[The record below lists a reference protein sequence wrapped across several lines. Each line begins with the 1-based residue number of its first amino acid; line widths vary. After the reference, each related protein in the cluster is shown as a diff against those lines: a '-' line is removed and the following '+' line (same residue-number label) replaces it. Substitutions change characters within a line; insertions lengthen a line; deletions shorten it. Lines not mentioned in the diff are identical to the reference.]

1 MDSNIFFKKSEKL
14 GKKRQ
19 KAFLKV
25 NKYDDPKNAMELIGH
40 ICTAAKD
47 IDFTDEFTPI
57 KKLLDELEDERKEN
71 NFVWND
77 NLYDNISNI
86 LQTLEQSYLDNT
98 YRLKIA
104 VSGGYSAGK
113 STFMNKLIGND
124 DFLPTDMNPTSLV
137 NTYINFNRD
146 IKKPVVRGENI
157 KNDLVLLDEDVLA
170 SIRHDTQNAKA
181 ISNVLRR
188 LIIDVPS
195 KDYLNGITFIDTPG
209 YDNSLSVNRENGTTD
224 KDTAEKA
231 FKDANVIIWCANI
244 GKQITHEDLTF
255 IRENGGDEKPVV
267 VLLSRMKSKTK
278 DETKKIVKECHNTV
292 EKELKN
298 VLDVIAFDRD
308 NPLDEIYSCKRNSF
322 SQLFLKIKEEHGTTI
337 KELFSSFISKYF
349 DEEDKKS
356 KDLQVKLKKD
366 YNNTIK
372 KLNKARKNKSSL
384 KEKKKDWISDLHS
397 ILIDGYNDMLQ
408 DAKNCAKSS
417 SNAIEAFKKFIND
430 LDSFIGKKRGTWLR
444 PTRLL
449 NDLDKII
456 SEAKN
461 KLQKAKNEHDEAIDY
476 EYYEEESRNVIFD
489 HFNADVLVDNDP
501 DVKDYENDK
510 KELSDNIQNEV
521 VCQQTII
528 KYKPLILNCLNELDK
543 ACIAKRQK
551 HYKSLEKLDNS
562 EEKDIFAA
570 ISGNDMSRFILCFHT
585 GVDLSSCNEQGY
597 NILTWI
603 AINGNSSMADFLIRH
618 KDDDSG
624 IDLTITDNNGYN
636 MMDASVVAHN
646 KELYTL
652 LKKNV
657 PSLRL
662 TNERAHSLSAKND
675 FNAWLNN
682 NL

>member
-1 MDSNIFFKKSEKL
+1 MGLDNFISKKNEKL

-98 YRLKIA
+98 YQLKIA

-124 DFLPTDMNPTSLV
+124 EFLPTDMNPTSLV

-195 KDYLNGITFIDTPG
+195 KDYLDGITFIDTPG

-267 VLLSRMKSKTK
+267 VLLSRKKSKTEK
-278 DETKKIVKECHNTV
+278 EIVEIVKECHNTV

-308 NPLDEIYSCKRNSF
+308 DPLDDIYSCKRNSF

-337 KELFSSFISKYF
+337 KELCSSFISKHF

-356 KDLQVKLKKD
+356 KDRQVKLKKD

-384 KEKKKDWISDLHS
+384 KEKKKDWISELDD
-397 ILIDGYNDMLQ
+397 ILFDGYDDMVQ
-408 DAKNCAKSS
+408 NAENCKKSS
-417 SNAIEAFKKFIND
+417 SNAIEAFGNFIQNME
-430 LDSFIGKKRGTWLR
+430 SFKDEHKLLARTG
-444 PTRLL
+444 LL
-449 NDLDKII
+449 NDLDKKI
-456 SEAKN
+456 SLAKSEFRRAEN
-461 KLQKAKNEHDEAIDY
+461 KHIAAINY
-476 EYYEEESRNVIFD
+476 EPYEEESRKEIFE

-501 DVKDYENDK
+501 DVKDYEK
-510 KELSDNIQNEV
+510 SKEKLSDDIKNQGK
-521 VCQQTII
+521 CQKSIE